1 MVSDGLVWV
10 TATWI
15 YQYFTINR
23 RVIKVS
29 KRLEEIKDR
38 VLIDKVYYEFNGS
51 KGRWGKVYTLSD
63 EDYRYLMQQAE
74 RVQELEE
81 FKLKVEKMYKYIHI
95 NAKKSV
101 AEKEKLEQQNKR
113 YREALELIKL
123 KTLDIKENKD
133 TRPFQI
139 YGIASEAL
147 EGEE

>member
-1 MVSDGLVWV
+1 MTG
-10 TATWI
+10 
-15 YQYFTINR
+15 
-23 RVIKVS
+23 K
-29 KRLEEIKDR
+29 KRLERIIQMQYDGYTIWDMGENDL
-38 VLIDKVYYEFNGS
+38 VWLIE
-51 KGRWGKVYTLSD
+51 
-63 EDYRYLMQQAE
+63 QAE

-147 EGEE
+147 EAENE

>member
-15 YQYFTINR
+15 YQYFSINR

-51 KGRWGKVYTLSD
+51 KGRWGKVYTLRD

-74 RVQELEE
+74 RVQELE
-81 FKLKVEKMYKYIHI
+81 KRLKIHQKRSWFEDYEKV
-95 NAKKSV
+95 AK
-101 AEKEKLEQQNKR
+101 QNKR
-113 YREALELIKL
+113 YREALEFYA
-123 KTLDIKENKD
+123 DERNYKERD
-133 TRPFQI
+133 FGMIVQPAIQDGDRGRTAR
-139 YGIASEAL
+139 EAL